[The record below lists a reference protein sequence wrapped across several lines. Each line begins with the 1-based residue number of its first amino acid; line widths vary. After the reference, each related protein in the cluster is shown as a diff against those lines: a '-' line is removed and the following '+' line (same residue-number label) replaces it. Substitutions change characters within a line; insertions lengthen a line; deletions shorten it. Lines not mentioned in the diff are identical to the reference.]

1 MVVFPRRGGYLFL
14 CLSLVNTLLKQHI
27 PAWALNSAELM
38 TVLAMS
44 LIIIGIP
51 VFLTGYFLAAPTT
64 PYYFASAE
72 NQWGEFVIPHLPAW
86 RLPSN
91 EGLAMTW
98 FFEGPPPGEPTP
110 WATLFDA
117 WTMPLFWWLSFIF
130 ALFFVCFCFCI
141 VVILRKQ

>member
-1 MVVFPRRGGYLFL
+1 
-14 CLSLVNTLLKQHI
+14 
-27 PAWALNSAELM
+27 M

-44 LIIIGIP
+44 LVIIGIP

-98 FFEGPPPGEPTP
+98 FFEGLPPGEPTP
-110 WATLFDA
+110 PGPPFST
-117 WTMPLFWWLSFIF
+117 PRRCHCSGG
-130 ALFFVCFCFCI
+130 
-141 VVILRKQ
+141 